1 MSGIGKKSQSLGHC
15 PIRSTDLRRSP
26 GVCSASASVCPSPCA
41 SLSLSLSLCTLP
53 YHCGLGLDHDL
64 DLGHDLG
71 RSCQASSVKRQA
83 SSVEHPRSAR
93 SGRGITR
100 TVPSQQR
107 GGPSIQWCVWM
118 CAGRESEAIRNPWLP
133 GSQVGP
139 WSPQHVDCR
148 QVGDDQD
155 GEADPLDA
163 KLSILDTERERDHA
177 DPDGANGSI
186 WPRRAYAAGRRAVDL
201 LEHAWP
207 GLSVCP
213 SRAAG
218 ENVSVATRR
227 GAVVV
232 CWPLGLN
239 EMRPLHQERRSPV

>member
-1 MSGIGKKSQSLGHC
+1 MSGIKKTQSLGHC

-26 GVCSASASVCPSPCA
+26 GVLCLCLCLCPSPCA
-41 SLSLSLSLCTLP
+41 PVSRSLSLCTLS

-71 RSCQASSVKRQA
+71 RSCQASSVK
-83 SSVEHPRSAR
+83 HPRSAR

-100 TVPSQQR
+100 TVPSQHG
-107 GGPSIQWCVWM
+107 GGPSIQWCVCL
-118 CAGRESEAIRNPWLP
+118 CAGRESEAIRAPWLP

-163 KLSILDTERERDHA
+163 KLNFLDTERERDHA

-186 WPRRAYAAGRRAVDL
+186 
-201 LEHAWP
+201 
-207 GLSVCP
+207 C
-213 SRAAG
+213 
-218 ENVSVATRR
+218 
-227 GAVVV
+227 
-232 CWPLGLN
+232 LGVHT
-239 EMRPLHQERRSPV
+239 P